1 MIIILAWAVTLSV
14 ASYGCMKANDWQA
27 AETDGTG
34 FAKKLDP
41 AATVSCA
48 HLDSDSNGYC
58 SCTAFVKGKALALE
72 CGCPRTDWAATFSC
86 DAGYKLR
93 GCRMDKRVSRNIQ
106 LTDDA
111 DDSATE
117 DQE

>member
-1 MIIILAWAVTLSV
+1 MKTPIRLIIILAWAVTLSV

-27 AETDGTG
+27 AETDGTD
-34 FAKKLDP
+34 FAK
-41 AATVSCA
+41 
-48 HLDSDSNGYC
+48 
-58 SCTAFVKGKALALE
+58 
-72 CGCPRTDWAATFSC
+72 
-86 DAGYKLR
+86 KLR
-93 GCRMDKRVSRNIQ
+93 GCRMDERVNRNIQ